1 MNYSSNQI
9 GLTQA
14 TVYDI
19 SAADLAGAN
28 SGQRPDLLAKTQ
40 AIFRTPD
47 GKLYSANAA
56 RSQLVAA
63 AVPITAETNPITG
76 KVTGLVGP
84 DGSAISLTSSAIA
97 QIYPIP
103 TNNQWA
109 LIGDSRSANSTEDSN
124 TFMPNRLTAYGLAAW
139 IQHFSNYRG
148 RFVGNFGINGNTLA
162 QVQSRLNPAASA
174 VGTGAITMSGGVAT
188 FTDTTHTSGAFAVG
202 QQLFGTGVAPGTYIT
217 ALQTGTGS
225 NAGGT
230 YTVLPPQNVASTAI
244 SAYPQRANILGSAAS
259 VFVMLIGVNNG
270 TNPVTTDGPVY
281 QSVINALVAAGKIV
295 VVLNEFPNSDQSGNG
310 AVHYNRRRF
319 LDGAAYLPYSS
330 KVIKF
335 NSYDVMAASPT
346 SYQFKTGYLAAG
358 DFLHPNLQANRD
370 LGQRVGAVLD
380 AIFQMGNF
388 APRNNLPT
396 YAGDTGFGI
405 AAMMTGT
412 TGTLGTATGQ
422 LATGWSMSSIP
433 AGYTVTCSKGTD
445 PDGYEQQVISIS
457 GTAGSVGT
465 VQSVGINNYSLG
477 GAFASSGDVV
487 SAVSRII
494 VDAGSVGFVG
504 PTAILNA
511 QDSTNNVTQNAT
523 QLSGTVYNSVA
534 MDGAWAGTAFDGQV
548 MTQPITLP
556 SGANA
561 DWTGAASKSLQPN
574 FQFCFLGGI
583 AVQATIRISR
593 VGIVKNA

>member
-1 MNYSSNQI
+1 MPVTTDSTKTNIPALSATASS
-9 GLTQA
+9 
-14 TVYDI
+14 
-19 SAADLAGAN
+19 
-28 SGQRPDLLAKTQ
+28 
-40 AIFRTPD
+40 
-47 GKLYSANAA
+47 
-56 RSQLVAA
+56 
-63 AVPITAETNPITG
+63 
-76 KVTGLVGP
+76 
-84 DGSAISLTSSAIA
+84 IA
-97 QIYPIP
+97 QIYPTP
-103 TNNQWA
+103 TNNQWG
-109 LIGDSRSANSTEDSN
+109 LIGDSRSSNSTEDSN
-124 TFMPNRLTAYGLAAW
+124 TFHPNRLTAYGLAAW

-162 QVQSRLNPAASA
+162 QVQARLNPAASA
-174 VGTGAITMSGGVAT
+174 VGTGTITMSGGVAT
-188 FTDTTHTSGAFAVG
+188 FTDVTHTSGAFAVG

-217 ALQTGTGS
+217 ALGTGTGS

-230 YTVLPPQNVASTAI
+230 YTVNIPQNVASTAI
-244 SAYPQRANILGSAAS
+244 SAYPQRSNILGSAAS

-281 QSVINALVAAGKIV
+281 QQVVNALVAAGKIV
-295 VVLNEFPNSDQSGNG
+295 IVLNEFPNSDQSGNG
-310 AVHYNRRRF
+310 AVHFNRRRF

-330 KVIKF
+330 RVIKF

-370 LGQRVGAVLD
+370 LGARVGAVLD

-396 YAGDTGFGI
+396 YAGDAAFGVT
-405 AAMMTGT
+405 AMMTGT

-422 LATGWSMSSIP
+422 LATGWSMGSVP
-433 AGYTVTCSKGTD
+433 AGYSVVCSKGTD
-445 PDGYEQQVISIS
+445 PDGYEQQVITIS
-457 GTAGSVGT
+457 GTAGANGT
-465 VQSVGINNYSLG
+465 VQSVGMSNFGLG

-487 SAVSRII
+487 QAVSRII

-511 QDSTNNVTQNAT
+511 QDSTNGVTQNAA

-534 MDGAWAGTAFDGQV
+534 MDGGWAGAAFDGQV

-556 SGANA
+556 SGAGA

-583 AVQATIRISR
+583 AVNATIRISR